1 LDTPISRIEAGG
13 EPSELAGSLREK
25 AKKVRRQ
32 LTDLDTHIGNM
43 ILKWEDLKKNEI
55 GLSTLETQIRKFP
68 NQE

>member
-1 LDTPISRIEAGG
+1 
-13 EPSELAGSLREK
+13 
-25 AKKVRRQ
+25 
-32 LTDLDTHIGNM
+32 M